1 MANNKLR
8 MVFLNSAMDNCWFL
22 FFSYVSYYT
31 PQNQKSM
38 NKKISIIATAV
49 SLALILLT
57 NFVSWDETPLEQS
70 LWALPLGI
78 GLILEMPFLYAASFL
93 GVFDKVKNFLPL
105 IASIFYG
112 VVIYLIAW
120 LWQNKKR

>member
-1 MANNKLR
+1 
-8 MVFLNSAMDNCWFL
+8 
-22 FFSYVSYYT
+22 
-31 PQNQKSM
+31 M